1 MPGSIRV
8 QGVLAKIEATYGVD
22 PTPVPA
28 TDGVQ
33 VEGGYIWP
41 DMTENYLQSNERNEL
56 AGGGMG
62 RGLAG
67 STSGRWGQIS
77 FNKALKGA
85 GSAYSASN
93 KPEEDVL
100 LRACGFDE
108 TVVTTTGSET
118 VTYAPVS
125 TGFESITIYGY
136 TTGQLFKMLGCYGTV
151 EITIQP
157 GLIAT
162 ARFTFSGMITADP
175 TDVALPSIDYPCVDV
190 VPPACKA
197 AGLTLGSYDPD
208 DFRSFVF
215 NMQTLVE
222 ERPGGNASD
231 GIAGFDINDWDAI
244 FTTVIDKPA
253 LSSFNPWTY
262 RQNRTA
268 FAWDITVGATQY
280 NKVGLSGPK
289 GQILTLSQQADR
301 AYGTVELGCRAANDT
316 GDDAV
321 EILYD

>member
-8 QGVLAKIEATYGVD
+8 QGVLAKIEATYGTD
-22 PTPVPA
+22 PTPA
-28 TDGVQ
+28 AGTDGVQ
-33 VEGGYIWP
+33 VEGGFIWP
-41 DMTENYLQSNERNEL
+41 DMAENYLQSNERNEL

-67 STSGRWGQIS
+67 STSGRWGTIS
-77 FNKALKGA
+77 FNKALKGR

-100 LRACGFDE
+100 LRACGLDE
-108 TVVTTTGSET
+108 TVTTTTGSES
-118 VTYAPVS
+118 VQYDPVS
-125 TGFESITIYGY
+125 TGFESITIYAY

-151 EITIQP
+151 EITFQP
-157 GLIAT
+157 GLIVT

-175 TDVALPSIDYPCVDV
+175 TDVTLPSITYPAAAI

-197 AGLTLGSYDPD
+197 AGLTLDSYDPD

-215 NMQTLVE
+215 NTNTLVE

-231 GIAGFDINDWDAI
+231 GIAGFDINDWDAT

-253 LSSFNPWTY
+253 LASFNPWTY
-262 RQNRTA
+262 RSARTA
-268 FAWDITVGATQY
+268 FAWDITGGATQY
-280 NKVGLSGPK
+280 NKVKVSGPK
-289 GQILTLSQQADR
+289 GQILTLSPQADR
-301 AYGTVELGCRAANDT
+301 SYGTVELGCRAANDS
-316 GDDAV
+316 GDDAFA
-321 EILYD
+321 ILYD